1 MSFDALLRD
10 VGEFGPYQKRVFI
23 MLCLPCTVFSFQY
36 LGVLFLGQVPRH
48 RCKGPP
54 ETRQAASPDCGV
66 SPAAAARGNWSETR
80 AAAAAAATAHG
91 FGWDLRCKRLN
102 LTSWAAI
109 LNSSSSSS
117 SSSCQLPALGLRGG
131 WPPNGSLSDH
141 LVPCDHGWEF
151 NREDAESTIVTEF
164 GLVCENAWLLDFAQ
178 ALLNLGFLLG
188 AIIMGYISDRFGRR
202 WSFLISI
209 VLQTVSGVLVSLAPN
224 YATFVALRT
233 LQGIFNMG
241 SWTTGFVI
249 VTEFVGSSQRKV
261 VHMVM
266 QMFFSFG
273 VIIMPGIAYYLR
285 TWRYLQLA
293 FTLPNAIFI
302 TYYWLLPESPRW
314 LLSRNRKK
322 EVVAAFE
329 KIARGN
335 RRVLCSSFQKGF
347 QAIIAPDMKSP
358 TPSLM
363 DLLRSPKI
371 RKYTLVLMFYWF
383 VVAVV
388 YQGLALSTGNLG
400 GNLYVAFLLGGVAEI
415 PGALLVIAL
424 VDRIGRLPLMSVG
437 PILSGLFCLASTLV
451 PVEMEWLYV
460 ALVMLARLCMTMAYQ
475 MVCLLSNEL
484 YPTFLRN
491 FAVSICSS
499 LSGIGGIAAPFLLY
513 RLYNIWKHLPLII
526 FGILAIAE
534 GFLILLLPETKGLPL
549 PETIQDA
556 ENIGKIQKA
565 KRACRSNSH
574 RDVIYSLGK
583 AASNNMELE
592 CI

>member
-451 PVEMEWLYV
+451 PV
-460 ALVMLARLCMTMAYQ
+460 
-475 MVCLLSNEL
+475 
-484 YPTFLRN
+484 
-491 FAVSICSS
+491 
-499 LSGIGGIAAPFLLY
+499 
-513 RLYNIWKHLPLII
+513 
-526 FGILAIAE
+526 GILAIAE